1 MAGFWTQP
9 RVWCVYTRVW
19 SVSPRH
25 DPDTRTRTPRPGC
38 GCLGMGCQA
47 HVYTHHTLGCIQNPP
62 LSRKK
67 TPNNPKNPKT
77 LGFLGCLPGRTQKT
91 QKLQCL
97 PFFATTCLL
106 CWSRLCWSRLFWN
119 SWVGLFVLAI
129 FVFGCV
135 EFTGACIRRGK
146 HTLRPHYHRRVFWK
160 KRKMILAVAH
170 KHPFSIHLARYP
182 LGTNETTIPPPPTH
196 PPS

>member
-1 MAGFWTQP
+1 MFGFGPRVKPKTLGLFVFGFFGVFFETMAGFWTQP

-129 FVFGCV
+129 FVCVGCV
-135 EFTGACIRRGK
+135 EFTGACIRRGCVG
-146 HTLRPHYHRRVFWK
+146 LGCFG
-160 KRKMILAVAH
+160 IL
-170 KHPFSIHLARYP
+170 
-182 LGTNETTIPPPPTH
+182 G
-196 PPS
+196 